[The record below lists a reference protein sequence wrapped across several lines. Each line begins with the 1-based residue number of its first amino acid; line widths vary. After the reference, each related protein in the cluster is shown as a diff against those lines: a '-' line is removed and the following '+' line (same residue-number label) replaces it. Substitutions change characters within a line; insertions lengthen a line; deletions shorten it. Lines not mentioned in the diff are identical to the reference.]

1 LCEQL
6 IELFHSTPCVG
17 RARCCVKAAAMEAT
31 ATVAVMEEPMELAAS
46 VVGGDLHVPP
56 LQPLADSGESLAVAA
71 VAPAPAAEASADG
84 IQAYSFKS
92 FATGLGLGR
101 FVAALEA
108 ADLLGNYVD
117 TCESPLTLFA
127 PSDEAFS
134 RLGDL
139 PIDLQVQRRAP
150 PAGANGRRAIPPLLH
165 PYSSLLFSFLLSNS
179 PTLFLPRP
187 NHRCEQRGDSP

>member
-1 LCEQL
+1 
-6 IELFHSTPCVG
+6 
-17 RARCCVKAAAMEAT
+17 MEAT

-56 LQPLADSGESLAVAA
+56 LQPLADNGGESLAVAA

-150 PAGANGRRAIPPLLH
+150 PAAGAKGDERSPLSSIPTLLLPPLQ
-165 PYSSLLFSFLLSNS
+165 LSHS
-179 PTLFLPRP
+179 VPTLAA
-187 NHRCEQRGDSP
+187 SPV